1 MKPASFAYE
10 SMGTHWEVSIWDPLE
25 KDHLQKLKQEIIA
38 MSEVFDNTYSR
49 FIPTSLVS
57 QISSQTGTVEVPE
70 DFIHMLKL
78 YEQFFKVSQKKVNPL
93 IGNTLSDM
101 GYDQNYSLKKKKAIH
116 HTPDLLE
123 TVTIIDGTH
132 IKIKEPVLFDF
143 GGLGK
148 GYFVDKI
155 TQFLLKNNLRQIL
168 VNGSGDINYQGD
180 TPITVGLEHPRD
192 TTKVIGTLEFSRGA
206 MCSSATNRRAWG
218 EYHHI
223 IDPITRSSPSE
234 ILAAWVTTDA
244 AALADGLTTAL
255 FFVPP
260 EQFLPHYNFEYLLL
274 NKDLKVKRS
283 SGFKAVLF

>member
-25 KDHLQKLKQEIIA
+25 KDQLQKLNQEIIA

-101 GYDQNYSLKKKKAIH
+101 GYDQKYSLKKKKTIH

-123 TVTIIDGTH
+123 TVTIIDNTH

-155 TQFLLKNNLRQIL
+155 TQFLLKNNVRNIL

-180 TPITVGLEHPRD
+180 TPITVGLEHPLD

-223 IDPITRSSPSE
+223 IDPVSLKSPSE
-234 ILAAWVTTDA
+234 ILAAWVTTET

-260 EQFLPHYNFEYLLL
+260 EQFLPHYKFEYLLL

-283 SGFKAVLF
+283 PGFKAVLF